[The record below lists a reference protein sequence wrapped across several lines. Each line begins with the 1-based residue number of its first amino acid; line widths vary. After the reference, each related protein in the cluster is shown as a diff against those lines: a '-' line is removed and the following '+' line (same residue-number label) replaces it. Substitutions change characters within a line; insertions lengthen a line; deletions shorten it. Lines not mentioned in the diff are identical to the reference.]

1 MLEDTVFEIS
11 QDELDAEARIRAE
24 FQSLTNNQV
33 FEHVLRYRIMALKR
47 GVTVLRTASDVL
59 GNDSRELMIPSLQE
73 TLNSVINN
81 TSATGEFHMLDVGA
95 GSGEA
100 IDWCFAKKFEE
111 NVGIGKNKHII
122 HIIEPNSIL
131 LKAYQQKLLE
141 YEHLDQ
147 GIVYQGPVQDYYTYH
162 DDALLLPK
170 LPASVDFINCMHMIY
185 YLSDITKL
193 TIDPR
198 KAIIDFITFLY
209 GLLKPGGAIYIAF
222 LDMENAFNS
231 ISRNFY
237 EQIIGDIDTSQNISH
252 TSKAR
257 SELLLEGKILKTLES
272 QIVDENIRPK
282 ILSSKVPSGF
292 YARSLGD
299 LAVLTLT
306 GELLRS
312 DDDNFDIRM
321 LDFAIKELKTA
332 AVTPVA
338 IGEDKPFGL
347 TRCVRGGENVWRVE
361 NPLIVSV
368 IKKERV
374 G

>member
-1 MLEDTVFEIS
+1 MPEDTVFEIS

-24 FQSLTNNQV
+24 FQCLTNNQV
-33 FEHVLRYRIMALKR
+33 FEHVFRYRIMALKR
-47 GVTVLRTASDVL
+47 GVTVLRSASDVL

-100 IDWCFAKKFEE
+100 IDWFFAKKFEE
-111 NVGIGKNKHII
+111 NVSIGKNKHII
-122 HIIEPNSIL
+122 HIIEPNPIL

-147 GIVYQGPVQDYYTYH
+147 GIVYQGPVQDYYTSH
-162 DDALLLPK
+162 EDALLLPK
-170 LPASVDFINCMHMIY
+170 LPA
-185 YLSDITKL
+185 SDITKL

-231 ISRNFY
+231 ISRNFF
-237 EQIIGDIDTSQNISH
+237 EQIIGDKDTSRNISH
-252 TSKAR
+252 TGKAR
-257 SELLLEGKILKTLES
+257 NELLLEGKILKVLES

-282 ILSSKVPSGF
+282 IWSSKVPSGF

-312 DDDNFDIRM
+312 DDDKFDIRM

-347 TRCVRGGENVWRVE
+347 TRCIRGGENVWRAD
-361 NPLIVSV
+361 NPLIISV

-374 G
+374 